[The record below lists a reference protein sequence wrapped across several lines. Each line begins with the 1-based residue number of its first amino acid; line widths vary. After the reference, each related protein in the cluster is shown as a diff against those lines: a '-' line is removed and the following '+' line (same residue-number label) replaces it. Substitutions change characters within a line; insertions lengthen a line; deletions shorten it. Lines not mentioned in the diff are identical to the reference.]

1 MLKLTPTLN
10 SFLLFIFVSSSP
22 IKLFGQFY
30 PSKINHNI
38 ATRKADSLY
47 FVFIKNLSNVNY
59 IETSS
64 VKFDEL
70 SSVEIAD
77 SKYLEWL
84 KKSSKLKQIEIP
96 AIKFDE
102 MVKISAV
109 VIADSKYLE
118 YIKKA
123 EIENNKQI
131 ELDYSKF
138 DEINK
143 ISAVQIADSK
153 YFNTPLI
160 INQDSKGLE
169 SIASESKLSDNEIYN
184 KSKQEPKNE
193 KIESRDS
200 LKKQF
205 SNPEIN
211 FDQHQSIETKIES
224 EVIQNPEIQNLK
236 ESKESIATESN
247 LLNNKINAKSKHS
260 PLNTKNKIAET
271 DKSARKQF
279 SGPEINLDQ
288 NQSIE
293 AKSESKSIQN
303 PETLISKDNSYSIN
317 QSNKRTN
324 SKWKIDIPITEEQA
338 ENIKNGFYIVNEG
351 ETLYRVSVNTKLS
364 VKKLKLLNN
373 LKNNNINPG
382 SKLMITI
389 SKKTKNALSRTKNTS
404 KWKIDIPVTE
414 EQAENINKGFYVVN
428 EGETLYR
435 VSVNTNL
442 SVDKLKAF
450 NNLKNNNIYPG
461 TKLIIK

>member
-10 SFLLFIFVSSSP
+10 SFLLFIFISSSP

-47 FVFIKNLSNVNY
+47 FVFIKNLSNVNH

-160 INQDSKGLE
+160 INQDSK
-169 SIASESKLSDNEIYN
+169 
-184 KSKQEPKNE
+184 
-193 KIESRDS
+193 
-200 LKKQF
+200 
-205 SNPEIN
+205 
-211 FDQHQSIETKIES
+211 
-224 EVIQNPEIQNLK
+224 
-236 ESKESIATESN
+236 
-247 LLNNKINAKSKHS
+247 
-260 PLNTKNKIAET
+260 
-271 DKSARKQF
+271 
-279 SGPEINLDQ
+279 
-288 NQSIE
+288 
-293 AKSESKSIQN
+293 
-303 PETLISKDNSYSIN
+303 
-317 QSNKRTN
+317 
-324 SKWKIDIPITEEQA
+324 
-338 ENIKNGFYIVNEG
+338 
-351 ETLYRVSVNTKLS
+351 
-364 VKKLKLLNN
+364 
-373 LKNNNINPG
+373 
-382 SKLMITI
+382 
-389 SKKTKNALSRTKNTS
+389 
-404 KWKIDIPVTE
+404 
-414 EQAENINKGFYVVN
+414 
-428 EGETLYR
+428 
-435 VSVNTNL
+435 
-442 SVDKLKAF
+442 
-450 NNLKNNNIYPG
+450 IYPFY
-461 TKLIIK
+461 